1 MTYQTSSQ
9 VYQSQAFN
17 CSGCPN
23 FTSFNGSRGRGL
35 CQYRDQ
41 VVFEHHQS
49 TNECLYSLEKESKQY
64 LQSFDQPEDVPY
76 CEFQPGQLVKVI
88 DLDEP
93 DHNEWATF
101 KIFTKIINYKR
112 FSSSGSYLEP
122 DWLILLSSLARDG
135 GEMFWVA
142 ENEICHVNQS
152 HIIDTSDVF

>member
-1 MTYQTSSQ
+1 MTQSKSNQ
-9 VYQSQAFN
+9 VDQSQAFN

-49 TNECLYSLEKESKQY
+49 TNECLYSLEKKSKQY
-64 LQSFDQPEDVPY
+64 LQSFEQPEDIPY

-93 DHNEWATF
+93 NHNEWATF

-122 DWLILLSSLARDG
+122 DWLIASLKVKSIKSKVKSFVHSTFGLSIEFKTPTKIKD
-135 GEMFWVA
+135 
-142 ENEICHVNQS
+142 
-152 HIIDTSDVF
+152 